1 MSFSLEWKSDRW
13 IVKVMIIKNVELVL
27 WNGITVDNQELDSRD
42 RVMHVEMSR
51 MIFKQE
57 LVDGQVRL
65 TTDEWVL
72 RGD

>member
-1 MSFSLEWKSDRW
+1 M
-13 IVKVMIIKNVELVL
+13 
-27 WNGITVDNQELDSRD
+27 DNQELDSRD

-65 TTDEWVL
+65 TTDE
-72 RGD
+72 